1 MEYISNENMVIFCIG
16 GKARSGKS
24 LVCDYLKKLY
34 LDKGLKVVVSPY
46 TKYLKK
52 YIEEITG
59 TKIKD
64 NNKPRALLQNI
75 SSDIIKGKLGYKD
88 FFINRQ
94 LEDLSI
100 YKYFF
105 DVVIIPDVRFPREIE
120 EIKKHFSNV
129 ISIGVIRDNFDNGLS
144 TDEKNDITE
153 VALDNYEGYDYVINN
168 NNDDNDLHSKV
179 VKIFNDIFKE

>member
-1 MEYISNENMVIFCIG
+1 MEYISNENMLIFCIG

-24 LVCDYLKKLY
+24 LVCNYLKELY
-34 LDKGLKVVVSPY
+34 LNKGIKVLVSPY

-52 YIEEITG
+52 YIEEITE
-59 TKIKD
+59 IEIDD

-129 ISIGVIRDNFDNGLS
+129 ISIGVKRDNFDNGL
-144 TDEKNDITE
+144 TIDEKNDITE
-153 VALDNYEGYDYVINN
+153 IALDNYNDFDYVIDNN
-168 NNDDNDLHSKV
+168 SDKNLYNDV
-179 VKIFNDIFKE
+179 VDIFNTICKE